1 MNWTG
6 IEIVSLKCEVGGVM
20 CKVWSESMLWIRKRN
35 GCMKG
40 KLRSVNKK
48 TPENCAII
56 IVESVFHMIGFH
68 CMTVYVHKC
77 LPMHEHNLISHSAVS
92 Y

>member
-1 MNWTG
+1 
-6 IEIVSLKCEVGGVM
+6 
-20 CKVWSESMLWIRKRN
+20 
-35 GCMKG
+35 MKG

-48 TPENCAII
+48 NPENCAII